1 MAGVY
6 AEKNKHLTIK
16 WCVFSPTFT
25 PAHRA

>member
-1 MAGVY
+1 VN

-16 WCVFSPTFT
+16 WCLFSPTFT